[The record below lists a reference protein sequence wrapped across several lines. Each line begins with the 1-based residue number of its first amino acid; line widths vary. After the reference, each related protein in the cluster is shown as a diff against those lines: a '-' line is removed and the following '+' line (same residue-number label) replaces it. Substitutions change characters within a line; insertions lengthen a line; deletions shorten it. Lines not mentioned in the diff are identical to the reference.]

1 MKLRTQITILTVAI
15 LTSLPS
21 AFGQDKE
28 VKMVPQQQ
36 EQATDVSNQELQQ
49 FANVYK
55 KVQTENQ
62 KVQQKVVKM
71 IGNEGLDVK
80 RYQELAQASKNPKKE
95 VDASEEEQAKV
106 NKINKK
112 IQTIQMKFQKRVGT
126 MIKDEGL
133 TQQRYQEVYQAIQ
146 ADADLQKKFGELVKG

>member
-95 VDASEEEQAKV
+95 VDAS
-106 NKINKK
+106 
-112 IQTIQMKFQKRVGT
+112 KRST
-126 MIKDEGL
+126 LK
-133 TQQRYQEVYQAIQ
+133 
-146 ADADLQKKFGELVKG
+146 